1 MILNRKV
8 PLYVYL
14 FAIIYLPIY
23 IYLPLYVADN
33 DTSQISSQ
41 YQTSN
46 GIKNS
51 HKSRIDFSNQH
62 IENIFR
68 RAGQM
73 LSGGHC

>member
-1 MILNRKV
+1 MC
-8 PLYVYL
+8 
-14 FAIIYLPIY
+14 
-23 IYLPLYVADN
+23 IYLPLYICLPLHVAGN

-41 YQTSN
+41 YQTNN

-51 HKSRIDFSNQH
+51 RKSRIAFSNQH

-73 LSGGHC
+73 LSGVHC